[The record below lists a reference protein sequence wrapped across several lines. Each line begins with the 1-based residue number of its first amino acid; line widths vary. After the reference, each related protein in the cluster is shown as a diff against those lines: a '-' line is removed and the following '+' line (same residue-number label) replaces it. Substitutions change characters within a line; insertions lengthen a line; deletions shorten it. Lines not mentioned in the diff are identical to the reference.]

1 MNDSRSSIGGEP
13 ALALHN
19 VTKTYKQPRGSL
31 TVLKDVTLGVYP
43 GEMVAL
49 VGPSGAGKS
58 TLLHIA
64 GLLDRPTEGEVVLRG
79 EVCSKLGDADRSR
92 LRRRGLGFVY
102 QYHHLMPEFSALE
115 NVIIPQMILG
125 VEKRVAKAR
134 ARELLEALG
143 LKDRENHRPSRL
155 SGGEQQR
162 VAIARAVS
170 NGPFCLLADEPTGNL
185 DQVTANTV
193 FSALHS
199 LVHVAGIAALVATHN
214 MELAHRMDRIVVL
227 HNGSLVE
234 HEPTV
239 PAAEADKEQEAAAEA
254 DS

>member
-1 MNDSRSSIGGEP
+1 MNDARPSSANGGGSEP
-13 ALALHN
+13 ALALQN
-19 VTKTYKQPRGSL
+19 VTKTYKQPRGDL
-31 TVLKDVTLGVYP
+31 TVLKDVTLGVKP

-79 EVCSKLGDADRSR
+79 EVCSRLGDAERSR

-162 VAIARAVS
+162 VAIAAGGVQRTVLPAGGRTYRQPRPGYRQHGVFRPAQPGS
-170 NGPFCLLADEPTGNL
+170 CRRHRGARGNPQYGTGAPDGPYRGAP
-185 DQVTANTV
+185 
-193 FSALHS
+193 
-199 LVHVAGIAALVATHN
+199 
-214 MELAHRMDRIVVL
+214 
-227 HNGSLVE
+227 
-234 HEPTV
+234 
-239 PAAEADKEQEAAAEA
+239 
-254 DS
+254 

>member
-1 MNDSRSSIGGEP
+1 MTDAWTSSSGP
-13 ALALHN
+13 ALELHH
-19 VTKTYKQPRGSL
+19 VTKAYKQPRGEL
-31 TVLKDVTLGVYP
+31 TVLKDVTLGISP

-49 VGPSGAGKS
+49 VGPSGSGKS

-64 GLLDRPTEGEVVLRG
+64 GLLDRPTGGEVVLRG
-79 EVCSKLGDADRSR
+79 EVCSKLSDAERAR
-92 LRRRGLGFVY
+92 LRRRSLGFVY
-102 QYHHLMPEFSALE
+102 QFHHLMPEFSALE
-115 NVIIPQMILG
+115 NVIIPQMIAG
-125 VEKRVAKAR
+125 VAKAR
-134 ARELLEALG
+134 GRELLEALG
-143 LKDRENHRPSRL
+143 LKDRETHRPGRL

-185 DQVTANTV
+185 DQITANTV

-227 HNGSLVE
+227 HNGTLVE
-234 HEPTV
+234 HDPVQQAPTQ
-239 PAAEADKEQEAAAEA
+239 D
-254 DS
+254 

>member
-1 MNDSRSSIGGEP
+1 MTDARMPSGTGP
-13 ALALHN
+13 ALELHH
-19 VTKTYKQPRGSL
+19 VTKTYKQPRSEL
-31 TVLKDVTLGVYP
+31 TVLKDVTLGISP

-49 VGPSGAGKS
+49 VGPSGSGKS

-64 GLLDRPTEGEVVLRG
+64 GLLDKPTAGDVVLRG
-79 EVCSKLGDADRSR
+79 EMCSKLSDAERSR
-92 LRRRGLGFVY
+92 LRRRGLGFIY

-115 NVIIPQMILG
+115 NVIIPQMIAG
-125 VEKRVAKAR
+125 VDKRVAKAR
-134 ARELLEALG
+134 GRELLEALG
-143 LKDRENHRPSRL
+143 LQDRETHRPGRL

-227 HNGSLVE
+227 HNGTLVE
-234 HEPTV
+234 HDPLQTPPPV
-239 PAAEADKEQEAAAEA
+239 TA
-254 DS
+254 